1 VRAYVIGAAQMAP
14 QGRGM
19 GISAPPQMMGR
30 GMPPPPGLPGG
41 PPPGMGG
48 PPPGVHCCVYLCAQ
62 VCSCSSR
69 ARPRTLC
76 GILPARAAAD
86 ERWLGRVRPEQ
97 AWEVRLAWVVLR
109 RGWGAACRRRV
120 RFRTRA
126 HSLACAHGILC
137 DGDMCVCVVEA
148 MAPARNPD
156 APIGD
161 RDTRPACAR
170 AGVLALLCV
179 YVWHG

>member
-1 VRAYVIGAAQMAP
+1 MDQSAHTQGDTRRHVRAYVIGAAQMAP

-137 DGDMCVCVVEA
+137 DGDICVSVWL
-148 MAPARNPD
+148 
-156 APIGD
+156 
-161 RDTRPACAR
+161 RPWH
-170 AGVLALLCV
+170 LLV
-179 YVWHG
+179 ILTHR